1 MISIVAPLYNEGQNV
16 EGLVEHLRDLRGLH
30 EAILV
35 DASDQD
41 ESWEILESILESIP
55 ESIDRRCQHEP
66 GKPLIRI
73 ISTDQ
78 PGRSRQMNLGA
89 RAATGDILLFL
100 HCDTRLPANAIAMV
114 EREVTRQRQWGRFD
128 VALESKGW
136 IYRLIENMI
145 RIRSR
150 VRPLATGDQGIFVT
164 ASLFKR
170 VNGFPPICL
179 MEDVAMS
186 KLLKKHSSPL
196 LISPPVIT
204 SARRWQNRGAIRTI
218 FLMWKLRF
226 LFWIGI
232 DPQRLGEMYG
242 NER

>member
-1 MISIVAPLYNEGQNV
+1 MISIVAPIYNEGQNV
-16 EGLVEHLRDLRGLH
+16 ESLVRHLQDLRGLH

-35 DASDQD
+35 DASDRD
-41 ESWEILESILESIP
+41 ESVALLESIG
-55 ESIDRRCQHEP
+55 RRYRREP
-66 GKPLIRI
+66 GKPPIRI

-89 RAATGDILLFL
+89 TAASGDILLFL

-114 EREVTRQRQWGRFD
+114 ERAITEQRQWGRFD
-128 VALESKGW
+128 VALAARGW

-150 VRPLATGDQGIFVT
+150 VRSLATGDQAIFVT
-164 ASLFKR
+164 TSLFR
-170 VNGFPPICL
+170 QVNGFPRICL

-186 KLLKKHSSPL
+186 KRLKQRCSPL
-196 LISPPVIT
+196 LIPSPVTT

-218 FLMWKLRF
+218 LLMWKLRF
-226 LFWIGI
+226 LFWLGI
-232 DPQRLGEMYG
+232 DPQRLGKMYG

>member
-1 MISIVAPLYNEGQNV
+1 MISIIAPLYNEGQNV
-16 EGLVEHLRDLRGLH
+16 EGLVSHLQDLRGLH

-35 DASDQD
+35 DASDQT
-41 ESWEILESILESIP
+41 ESREILKSILESI
-55 ESIDRRCQHEP
+55 DRRRQPEP
-66 GKPLIRI
+66 GKPLIRV

-78 PGRSRQMNLGA
+78 PERSRQMNRGA
-89 RAATGDILLFL
+89 VAATGDILLFL
-100 HCDTRLPANAIAMV
+100 HCDTRLPADAIAMV
-114 EREVTRQRQWGRFD
+114 EREVSGQRQWGRFD
-128 VALESKGW
+128 VALESRGW

-145 RIRSR
+145 RLRSRIRS
-150 VRPLATGDQGIFVT
+150 LATGDQGIFVT
-164 ASLFKR
+164 ASLFNR

-186 KLLKKHSSPL
+186 KLLKQHSSPL
-196 LISPPVIT
+196 LINPPVIT

-218 FLMWKLRF
+218 LLMWKLRF
-226 LFWIGI
+226 LFWVGI

>member
-1 MISIVAPLYNEGQNV
+1 MISIVAPLYNEGQNA
-16 EGLVEHLRDLRGLH
+16 EDLVGHLQDLRGLH

-41 ESWEILESILESIP
+41 ESLGILK
-55 ESIDRRCQHEP
+55 SIDQRYRHEP

-78 PGRSRQMNLGA
+78 PGRSKQMNLGA
-89 RAATGDILLFL
+89 MAATGDILLFL
-100 HCDTRLPANAIAMV
+100 HCDTRLPVNAIAMV

-128 VALESKGW
+128 VVLESKGL

-150 VRPLATGDQGIFVT
+150 VWSLATGDQGIFVT
-164 ASLFKR
+164 ASLFNR
-170 VNGFPPICL
+170 VNGFPQICL
-179 MEDVAMS
+179 MEDIAMS
-186 KLLKKHSSPL
+186 KLLKQHSSPL
-196 LISPPVIT
+196 LINPPVIT

-218 FLMWKLRF
+218 LLMWKLRF

-232 DPQRLGEMYG
+232 DPKRLGEMYG

>member
-16 EGLVEHLRDLRGLH
+16 AGLVTHLQDLRGLH

-35 DASDQD
+35 DASDQV
-41 ESWEILESILESIP
+41 ESREILKSIARQHQP
-55 ESIDRRCQHEP
+55 EPE
-66 GKPLIRI
+66 KPLIRV

-89 RAATGDILLFL
+89 MAATGDILLFL
-100 HCDTRLPANAIAMV
+100 HCDTRLPDNAIAMV
-114 EREVTRQRQWGRFD
+114 ERAVSGQRQWGRFD
-128 VALESKGW
+128 VVLESKGW

-145 RIRSR
+145 WIRSR
-150 VRPLATGDQGIFVT
+150 IRPLATGDQGIFVT
-164 ASLFKR
+164 ASLFHR

-186 KLLKKHSSPL
+186 KLLKPHSSPL
-196 LISPPVIT
+196 LISPPAIT

-218 FLMWKLRF
+218 LLMWKLRF
-226 LFWIGI
+226 LFWVGM

>member
-1 MISIVAPLYNEGQNV
+1 MISIIAPLYNEGRTV
-16 EGLVEHLRDLRGLH
+16 EGLVSHLRTLRGLH

-35 DASDQD
+35 DASDQA
-41 ESWEILESILESIP
+41 ESLENLAA
-55 ESIDRRCQHEP
+55 IDRLYRPEP
-66 GKPLIRI
+66 GKPSIRI

-89 RAATGDILLFL
+89 KAATGDILLFL
-100 HCDTRLPANAIAMV
+100 HCDTRLPVNAIAMV
-114 EREVTRQRQWGRFD
+114 EQVISRQRQWGRFD
-128 VALESKGW
+128 VVLEPKGL

-150 VRPLATGDQGIFVT
+150 VWALATGDQGIFIT
-164 ASLFKR
+164 ASLFNR
-170 VNGFPPICL
+170 VNGFPQISL
-179 MEDVAMS
+179 MEDIAMS
-186 KLLKKHSSPL
+186 KLLKQYSNPL

-204 SARRWQNRGAIRTI
+204 SARRWQNRGVVRTI
-218 FLMWKLRF
+218 LLMWKLRF

>member
-16 EGLVEHLRDLRGLH
+16 EGLVSHLQDLRGLH

-41 ESWEILESILESIP
+41 ESRGILESIVESM
-55 ESIDRRCQHEP
+55 DRRRQLEP

-73 ISTDQ
+73 ISTDR

-89 RAATGDILLFL
+89 MAATGDIFLFL
-100 HCDTRLPANAIAMV
+100 HCDTRLPVDAIARV

-128 VALESKGW
+128 VVLESKGW
-136 IYRLIENMI
+136 VYRLIENMI

-164 ASLFKR
+164 ASLFNR

-186 KLLKKHSSPL
+186 KLLKQHSSPL
-196 LISPPVIT
+196 LINPPVIT

-218 FLMWKLRF
+218 LLMWKLRF
-226 LFWIGI
+226 LFWIGT